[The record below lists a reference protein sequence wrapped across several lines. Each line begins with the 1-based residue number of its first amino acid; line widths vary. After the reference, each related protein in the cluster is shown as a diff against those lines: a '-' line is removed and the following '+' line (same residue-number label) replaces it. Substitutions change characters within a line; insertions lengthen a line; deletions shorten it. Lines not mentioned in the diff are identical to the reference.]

1 MPKKWRTKI
10 VYLKQPSYS
19 KIFQLPWNS
28 LANKSVAQDVIPSVF
43 EMIWFLKLVNMI
55 FEISTKVKS

>member
-28 LANKSVAQDVIPSVF
+28 LANKSVAQDVSPSV
-43 EMIWFLKLVNMI
+43 LNMI
-55 FEISTKVKS
+55 FEISTEAKS